1 MKPTIQSLAFHMIL
15 LITFII
21 GVPAQAKD
29 DPLKSANVLAFGPDN
44 VLFVGDS
51 STGAVY
57 AFDTVAGQNDQ
68 QSSAYNLK
76 NIDAELASLLRTST
90 DNIQVKDLAVHPESK
105 EAYIAVSRVRGNRY
119 MPEIIIAN
127 QSGELRRLDLA
138 KTKHSKIQLGG
149 LPSDDIVFWGR
160 LPARSLTFTDIDYY
174 DGKLYISGLSN
185 ADFAS
190 TLRIV
195 PYPFDEDNVTV
206 ASVEIFHANH
216 NQVETRAPIRTLE
229 IVTLDGKPH
238 LLAAYTCTPLVT
250 VPLDQLKNGAHVRGK
265 TIAELGYGNTPID
278 LIQYMAQDME
288 QNQYPVV
295 MLTNKNQSAQVIALG
310 EIESSNKEASLDTFA
325 GFQFAGTQFTPV
337 PMTGLMHIDDLDD
350 YHILS
355 LRRNMDDG
363 SIGLLS
369 IMKNLYFRLS
379 DFEAEYDFPDYAYG
393 TDGSQDFTKQVQNML
408 KQDEGFAADVK
419 Q

>member
-57 AFDTVAGQNDQ
+57 AFETVAGQNDQ

-105 EAYIAVSRVRGNRY
+105 EAYIAVSRVKGDRY

-127 QSGELRRLDLA
+127 QSGEFRRLDLA

-185 ADFAS
+185 AEFAS

-250 VPLDQLKNGAHVRGK
+250 IPLDQLKNGAHVRGK
-265 TIAELGYGNTPID
+265 TIAELG
-278 LIQYMAQDME
+278 
-288 QNQYPVV
+288 
-295 MLTNKNQSAQVIALG
+295 
-310 EIESSNKEASLDTFA
+310 
-325 GFQFAGTQFTPV
+325 
-337 PMTGLMHIDDLDD
+337 
-350 YHILS
+350 
-355 LRRNMDDG
+355 
-363 SIGLLS
+363 
-369 IMKNLYFRLS
+369 
-379 DFEAEYDFPDYAYG
+379 
-393 TDGSQDFTKQVQNML
+393 
-408 KQDEGFAADVK
+408 
-419 Q
+419 